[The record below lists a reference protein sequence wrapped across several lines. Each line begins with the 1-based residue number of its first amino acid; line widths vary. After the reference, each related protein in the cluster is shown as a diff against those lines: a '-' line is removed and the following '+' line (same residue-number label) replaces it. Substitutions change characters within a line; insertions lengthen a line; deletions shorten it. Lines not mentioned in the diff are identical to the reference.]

1 MYMSKSI
8 KSVVTLT
15 KAASIKLQ
23 NQLKMAKKVDPNRDG
38 IIIGTRTRGCN
49 GHTYKMNYT
58 TRFEKKTNMEK
69 VLIDNTPLYID
80 NKSLF
85 TLIGSEIDYK
95 DDQLFSGFIF
105 NNPNA
110 KGNCG
115 CGESFNI

>member
-1 MYMSKSI
+1 MSRLV

-15 KAASIKLQ
+15 KAASVKLQ
-23 NQLKMAKKVDPNRDG
+23 NQFRIAKKVNPNRDG
-38 IIIGTRTRGCN
+38 IVISTSTRGCN

-58 TRFEKKTNMEK
+58 TNCEDKTKMAK
-69 VLIDNTPLYID
+69 VVIDDTPLYID

-95 DDQLFSGFIF
+95 DELLFSGFIF

-110 KGNCG
+110 KGKCG
-115 CGESFNI
+115 CGESFNV